1 MSLFYKNIHK
11 KIDKNELS
19 KRISESKR
27 IISKFPDRIPVIILT
42 NNSRLQ
48 KMLTKN
54 KFLVPYDLTVS
65 YLLANIRNQIKLDSS
80 NALFIFCEN
89 ILLSGSE
96 ELSKVYINYKIK
108 NNYIY
113 LLKKKILLEIFNF
126 YFFLLN
132 NKCQNFLKTRWITQ

>member
-108 NNYIY
+108 NNIGP
-113 LLKKKILLEIFNF
+113 LSD
-126 YFFLLN
+126 
-132 NKCQNFLKTRWITQ
+132 NFLYLSIEEENTFGNF